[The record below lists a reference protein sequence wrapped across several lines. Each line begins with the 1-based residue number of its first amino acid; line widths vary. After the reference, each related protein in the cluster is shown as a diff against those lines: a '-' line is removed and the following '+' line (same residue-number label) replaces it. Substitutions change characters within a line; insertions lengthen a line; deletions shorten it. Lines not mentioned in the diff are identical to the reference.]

1 MSNQIEVNVRIDTL
15 LALKAQGHSYSKL
28 VQVACQHWQ
37 VSERQAKRY
46 LSMVEKQEA
55 ALASGN
61 SESMIGNFLSRYR
74 YLFVQALQNKD
85 YHLAGKLLTDEVKA
99 TERLQYKRVGV
110 SSHASLPPGSTN
122 PSSELAVLFDL
133 LAKEKPTD

>member
-1 MSNQIEVNVRIDTL
+1 MANQVEVNLRIDTL
-15 LALKAQGHSYSKL
+15 VALKAQGHPYSKL
-28 VQVACQHWQ
+28 VQAACQYWHI
-37 VSERQAKRY
+37 SERQAKRY
-46 LSMVEKQEA
+46 LSMVEKQEV

-61 SESMIGNFLSRYR
+61 SESMMGNFLSRYR
-74 YLFVQALQNKD
+74 YLYRQAIQDKN
-85 YHLAGKLLTDEVKA
+85 YHLAGKLLADEVKA

-110 SSHASLPPGSTN
+110 PSHASLPPGSTN